1 MYPMLCSGG
10 YGVPMRGG
18 KYEIIYI
25 TALTDVAASTARL
38 TLLDDS
44 NITTRYGTTVGTK
57 TKAHEQVVDIKRLAV
72 CETTLKW
79 EPTEPMKVRY
89 GLSVLNA
96 TNLIAGSINV
106 YVR

>member
-1 MYPMLCSGG
+1 MYPILCPGG
-10 YGVPMRGG
+10 YGVPMRAG
-18 KYEIIYI
+18 KYEIVYI
-25 TALTDVAASTARL
+25 TALTDTASSTARL

-44 NITTRYGTTVGTK
+44 NITSRYGTTVGTK
-57 TKAHEQVVDIKRLAV
+57 TKAHDQIVDIKRLAV

-79 EPTEPMKVRY
+79 EPKESMKLRY

-96 TNLIAGSINV
+96 TNLIPGSINV